1 MAILEADIEVALK
14 AAIDGAGLSWPIAY
28 PNINFGGQK
37 PYIAVQFVRV
47 GRRDDTHEGVL
58 TISRGQLIA
67 NVVVAIGGSTKTA
80 NQKAD
85 QIAALFPMG
94 RRIPVTGGEI
104 VIMKPADI
112 RGGYPQDADWRTP
125 VFVDYEAS

>member
-14 AAIDGAGLSWPIAY
+14 AAIDGAGLSWSIAY
-28 PNINFGGQK
+28 PNINHDGKK
-37 PYIAVQFVRV
+37 PYIGVQCVRV
-47 GRRDDTHEGVL
+47 GRRDETLNGEQ

-67 NVVVAIGGSTKTA
+67 TVVTQRGKSSLTA

-94 RRIPVTGGEI
+94 RRIAVTGGEI

-112 RGGYPQDADWRTP
+112 REGFPQDADWRTP
-125 VFVDYEAS
+125 VIVDYEAS